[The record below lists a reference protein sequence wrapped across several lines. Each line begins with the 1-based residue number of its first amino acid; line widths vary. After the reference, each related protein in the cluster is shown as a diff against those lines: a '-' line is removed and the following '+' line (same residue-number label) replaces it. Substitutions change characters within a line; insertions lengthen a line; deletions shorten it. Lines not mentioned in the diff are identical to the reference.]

1 MLSTKFNIRVFHF
14 YKIDISFF
22 FFDVGS
28 SPLRRGPSWQRISK
42 RDLSPFRPHPSPRVH
57 DGRDRTLLRSSRQIP
72 PQVCRRRERRGRS
85 LLGLRSDGRKA
96 GEKSCN
102 WQGCSRGKG
111 SCINDV
117 TLSWT
122 LGPPPPIVPPFS
134 TKAYRLYVVVTKSVP
149 SPVGY
154 DVIYRQ
160 PLWTLLYELATII

>member
-1 MLSTKFNIRVFHF
+1 MITNLLEYWNTYFPFKGNNSG
-14 YKIDISFF
+14 ISVVCTYCFV
-22 FFDVGS
+22 VGT
-28 SPLRRGPSWQRISK
+28 SPLRRGPSWQRIPK

-117 TLSWT
+117 TLS
-122 LGPPPPIVPPFS
+122 
-134 TKAYRLYVVVTKSVP
+134 
-149 SPVGY
+149 
-154 DVIYRQ
+154 
-160 PLWTLLYELATII
+160 